1 MIDTKK
7 PRILLYYFLFAAYCD
22 LFQSKQYVD
31 ETTKEEKIKQE
42 AHEIAELLR
51 ESEANIGLVKA
62 NLNKAQSISIE
73 ENPELLPQLTAFYL
87 YHKRYLQFAELYYKN
102 EQISKKELDVYDITV
117 KQFKVL
123 PRPTNSKFD

>member
-42 AHEIAELLR
+42 KEFAKEVYRRSLEIEKK
-51 ESEANIGLVKA
+51 V
-62 NLNKAQSISIE
+62 
-73 ENPELLPQLTAFYL
+73 
-87 YHKRYLQFAELYYKN
+87 
-102 EQISKKELDVYDITV
+102 KKEI
-117 KQFKVL
+117 KKE
-123 PRPTNSKFD
+123 K